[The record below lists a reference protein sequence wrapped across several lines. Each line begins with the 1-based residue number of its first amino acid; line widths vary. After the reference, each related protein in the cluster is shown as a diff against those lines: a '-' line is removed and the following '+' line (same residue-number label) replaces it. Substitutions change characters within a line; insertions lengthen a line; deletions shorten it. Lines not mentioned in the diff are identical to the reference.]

1 MVATKHP
8 DENGIPLL
16 LAGSEEQIA
25 DGLALIERLLRRRL
39 CRWIRRRF
47 PGMSAEDLGDAWS
60 STLVCVL
67 QSVRSRRF
75 ATDQPI
81 RPWLRKIV
89 YARATDQ
96 TRRKTRQQE
105 ILKAACTTL
114 CTGPH
119 LYGVPAVDATRKEF
133 WDLVCAAIEGL
144 PRNQR
149 IVLEAFVDCFPETQS
164 METLRTNVSRV
175 TGRDQSLPSVKRA
188 LQEGRHKVREFLS
201 SRGFVPGDG
210 SIA

>member
-1 MVATKHP
+1 MVATIHP
-8 DENGIPLL
+8 DENSIPLL

-25 DGLALIERLLRRRL
+25 DGLALIERLLRQRL

-47 PGMSAEDLGDAWS
+47 PAMSAEDLGDAWG

-75 ATDQPI
+75 ATNQPI
-81 RPWLRKIV
+81 APWLRKIV
-89 YARATDQ
+89 YARAADE
-96 TRRKTRQQE
+96 TRRKTRQEE

-114 CTGPH
+114 CTGRH
-119 LYGVPAVDATRKEF
+119 AHGVPAVDATRKEF
-133 WDLVCAAIEGL
+133 RDVICAAIKGL

-164 METLRTNVSRV
+164 MEILRSKVSRV
-175 TGRDQSLPSVKRA
+175 TGRAQTLPAVKRA

-201 SRGFVPGDG
+201 SRGYVPGDG
-210 SIA
+210 SSA

>member
-1 MVATKHP
+1 MVATIHP
-8 DENGIPLL
+8 DEDSIPLL

-25 DGLALIERLLRRRL
+25 DGLALIDRLLRQRL
-39 CRWIRRRF
+39 CRWLRRRF
-47 PGMSAEDLGDAWS
+47 PALSAEDLGDAWG

-75 ATDQPI
+75 ATNQPI
-81 RPWLRKIV
+81 APWLRKIV
-89 YARATDQ
+89 YARAADQ
-96 TRRKTRQQE
+96 TRRKTRHEE
-105 ILKAACTTL
+105 ILKIACTTL
-114 CTGPH
+114 CTGRRPH
-119 LYGVPAVDATRKEF
+119 GAPAVNATREEF
-133 WDLVCAAIEGL
+133 RDVICAAIKGL

-149 IVLEAFVDCFPETQS
+149 IVLEAFVDCFPETHN
-164 METLRTNVSRV
+164 MEILRSNVSRV

-201 SRGFVPGDG
+201 SRGFVPGDV